1 MGKTGRKPRK
11 STSPATK
18 SIYRRRAQKKARN
31 FGGQHSEPA
40 QDDEIAQLRTKIVEL
55 EAKLKSAY
63 APRVTRS
70 FIALGSPAAAF
81 SKFAHKPKPMRL
93 GKRAANRNP
102 TQIVREADI
111 NLCLR
116 YQELL
121 SYRTMRRIRKA
132 AALSNGMV
140 HSTGFGLSTE
150 ENVGLAT
157 QRACAK
163 VIERGIKM
171 VITNPVFNLIRLN
184 LLQSHLY
191 VCMHMLMEFVASYSI
206 VSIIPAIS
214 EHC

>member
-1 MGKTGRKPRK
+1 M
-11 STSPATK
+11 
-18 SIYRRRAQKKARN
+18 
-31 FGGQHSEPA
+31 
-40 QDDEIAQLRTKIVEL
+40 
-55 EAKLKSAY
+55 
-63 APRVTRS
+63 TRS

-157 QRACAK
+157 QRAFAK

-171 VITNPVFNLIRLN
+171 VITDTYCICNVAFLKENNVEEEWWGCDAKTKCPYRAWLHSNCQPPIAVFT
-184 LLQSHLY
+184 SESSETSDHTFWCDFCY
-191 VCMHMLMEFVASYSI
+191 VHVRGFE
-206 VSIIPAIS
+206 
-214 EHC
+214 

>member
-1 MGKTGRKPRK
+1 MFLLYEGFNMLSFLFYNRN
-11 STSPATK
+11 ATLLPK
-18 SIYRRRAQKKARN
+18 LCRVSCHAWRFRLVCRQGN
-31 FGGQHSEPA
+31 
-40 QDDEIAQLRTKIVEL
+40 
-55 EAKLKSAY
+55 AKLKSAY

-150 ENVGLAT
+150 ENVG
-157 QRACAK
+157 
-163 VIERGIKM
+163 
-171 VITNPVFNLIRLN
+171 
-184 LLQSHLY
+184 
-191 VCMHMLMEFVASYSI
+191 
-206 VSIIPAIS
+206 
-214 EHC
+214 